1 MNPLEQK
8 IVQRITKG
16 GPIPFEI
23 FMDMA
28 LYDPEFGYYV
38 SHAPRIGRQGDFY
51 TSPHLH
57 SVFGALI
64 GKQITEMWQI
74 MGRPEEFT
82 IVEMGAGEGFI
93 CNDMLDYLGGEGDK
107 GHGGEDRNE
116 RRRPETESAFYQTL
130 RYVIV
135 ERNCLQRERQQELL
149 KKYRDKIQWISDIR
163 DAGRITGCI
172 CSNELLDA
180 FPVHLIRMEDELKE
194 IYVDHDGEVFT
205 EKTGPLS
212 TDAIARYFDHAALTL
227 DAGYTTEFNLRIREW
242 LSDVDAVLERGF
254 ILTVDYGY
262 PAEEYYSEDRNRGTL
277 MCYYRHQFHE
287 NPYEHIGEQDITA
300 HVNFSSLKHWGEEKG
315 IRVVGFCS
323 QGTFLLA
330 LGIDEEIARL
340 AETSKDYLFE
350 LGRVKKLFLPQG
362 FGDSHKIMIQHKGI
376 GIPTLKGF
384 SIRNQ
389 LRLL

>member
-8 IVQRITKG
+8 IAQRITEG

-28 LYDPEFGYYV
+28 LYDPEYGYYASRV
-38 SHAPRIGRQGDFY
+38 PRIGRQGDFY
-51 TSPHLH
+51 TSSHLH
-57 SVFGALI
+57 PVFGILI
-64 GKQITEMWQI
+64 GKQIAEMWKI
-74 MGRPEEFT
+74 MGEPEEFT

-93 CNDMLDYLGGEGDK
+93 CNDMLGYLEGVGDK
-107 GHGGEDRNE
+107 EHSAEDGAESRGPGAE
-116 RRRPETESAFYQTL
+116 RAFYKTL

-149 KKYRDKIQWISDIR
+149 KKYSDKVQWISDIR

-180 FPVHLIRMEDELKE
+180 FPVHLLRMEDELKE
-194 IYVDHDGEVFT
+194 VYVDHDGEAFT

-212 TDAIARYFDHAALTL
+212 TDAIARYFHHAAITL
-227 DAGYTTEFNLRIREW
+227 DAGYTTEINLRIREW

-254 ILTVDYGY
+254 IFTIDYGY

-277 MCYYRHQFHE
+277 MCYYHHQFHE
-287 NPYEHIGEQDITA
+287 NPYAHIGEQDITA

-315 IRVVGFCS
+315 IRTAGFCS

-340 AETSKDYLFE
+340 AETSKDYYFE

-362 FGDSHKIMIQHKGI
+362 LGESHKVMIQHKGI
-376 GIPTLKGF
+376 DIPTLKGF

>member
-8 IVQRITKG
+8 IAQRITKD

-28 LYDPEFGYYV
+28 LYDPEYGYYV
-38 SHAPRIGRQGDFY
+38 SRAPRIGRQGDFY
-51 TSPHLH
+51 TSSHLH
-57 SVFGALI
+57 PVFGTLI
-64 GKQITEMWQI
+64 GKQIVEMWKI
-74 MGRPEEFT
+74 MGRPKEFT

-93 CNDMLDYLGGEGDK
+93 CNDMLDYLERMEDK
-107 GHGGEDRNE
+107 RHAEEDRAE
-116 RRRPETESAFYQTL
+116 RRTPQPERAFYQTL

-135 ERNCLQRERQQELL
+135 ERNWLQRERQQELL
-149 KKYRDKIQWISDIR
+149 KKYRDKVQWVSDIG
-163 DAGRITGCI
+163 DVGRITGCI

-194 IYVDHDGEVFT
+194 VYVDHDGEAFI

-212 TDAIARYFDHAALTL
+212 SDAIARYFHDAAITL
-227 DAGYTTEFNLRIREW
+227 DTGYTTEFNLRIQEW
-242 LSDVDAVLERGF
+242 LGDVDVVLERGY
-254 ILTVDYGY
+254 ILTIDYGY

-277 MCYYRHQFHE
+277 MCYYHHQFHE

-315 IRVVGFCS
+315 IRVAGFCS

-350 LGRVKKLFLPQG
+350 LGRIKKLFLPTG
-362 FGDSHKIMIQHKGI
+362 LGESHKVMIQHKGI
-376 GIPTLKGF
+376 EMPKLKGF